1 MLPSGEQYLLSDGRQ
16 EAVVT
21 EVGAT
26 LRRYDV
32 DGRTVCWGFGEQE
45 MSTGGRGQVLAPW
58 PNRLEDGRYV
68 HDGTVGRAALDEPE
82 RANAIHGLVRW
93 LPWRV
98 ERRSPQAV
106 RCSCMLPSQPGYPF
120 SVSVGVDYRLVD
132 EGLVV
137 SAGAEN
143 LGRSRAPFGIGFHN
157 YLHAAGNLNAC
168 QVRLPAR
175 RRLVVDERMLPRA
188 VQPVAG
194 GPIAPLCGEEPHELG
209 SRVLD
214 DCLTDLAEED
224 DGCWRVRFVP
234 ASGEAEAV
242 TVWVETPLA
251 TIVLGAEMLTPVA
264 APKTATCVVAVGD
277 RLSRAICPFP
287 PRAFPRYCAAALPP
301 IPMSI
306 PTRRVNHE
314 CRYCPQPDGR
324 DEAARHARG
333 VRPSPA

>member
-1 MLPSGEQYLLSDGRQ
+1 MQ
-16 EAVVT
+16 
-21 EVGAT
+21 
-26 LRRYDV
+26 
-32 DGRTVCWGFGEQE
+32 
-45 MSTGGRGQVLAPW
+45 
-58 PNRLEDGRYV
+58 
-68 HDGTVGRAALDEPE
+68 DGTVGQAALDEPD

-242 TVWVETPLA
+242 TVWAEARYGFVTVFSGDTLEPAEERRLGLAVEPMTCPPNALRSGEGLVMLEPGERFSA
-251 TIVLGAEMLTPVA
+251 TWGISVA
-264 APKTATCVVAVGD
+264 
-277 RLSRAICPFP
+277 RLRSRATP
-287 PRAFPRYCAAALPP
+287 
-301 IPMSI
+301 
-306 PTRRVNHE
+306 
-314 CRYCPQPDGR
+314 
-324 DEAARHARG
+324 
-333 VRPSPA
+333 